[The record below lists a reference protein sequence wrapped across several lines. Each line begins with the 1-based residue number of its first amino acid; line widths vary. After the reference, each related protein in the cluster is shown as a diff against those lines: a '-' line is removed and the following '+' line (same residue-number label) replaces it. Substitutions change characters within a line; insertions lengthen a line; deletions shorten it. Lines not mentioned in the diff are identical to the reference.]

1 MSNFRNV
8 TNKITGATE
17 KQFGAKLISIATDP
31 LTNQTTGKPYYPC
44 TIEFVNANGQ
54 IVQRTAI
61 VYGANKSYGME
72 VGNEYMATAQ
82 QGVNSK
88 GESAVYVHLSHLTF
102 VNGATEDDF
111 DFDAEVEVGQPRE
124 KEVAEF
130 S

>member
-1 MSNFRNV
+1 MQ
-8 TNKITGATE
+8 NK
-17 KQFGAKLISIATDP
+17 
-31 LTNQTTGKPYYPC
+31 TTGKDYYPC

-61 VYGANKSYGME
+61 VYGANKAYGME
-72 VGNEYMATAQ
+72 AGNEYMATAQ

-88 GESAVYVHLSHLTF
+88 GEPAVYVHLSHLTF

>member
-17 KQFGAKLISIATDP
+17 KQFSAKLVSIADVPMQNKT
-31 LTNQTTGKPYYPC
+31 TNKDYYPC

-82 QGVNSK
+82 KV
-88 GESAVYVHLSHLTF
+88 EDRVYVHLSHLTF
-102 VNGATEDDF
+102 VNGATNDDF
-111 DFDAEVEVGQPRE
+111 DFDAEVDAPAMRE
-124 KEVAEF
+124 KAPAEF
-130 S
+130 AA

>member
-8 TNKITGATE
+8 TNKITGQTE
-17 KQFGAKLISIATDP
+17 KQFSAKLVSIADAP
-31 LTNQTTGKPYYPC
+31 MQNKTTGKDYYPC

-72 VGNEYMATAQ
+72 VGSEYMATAQ

-88 GESAVYVHLSHLTF
+88 GEPAVYVHLSHLTF

-111 DFDAEVEVGQPRE
+111 DFDAEVDAPAVRE
-124 KEVAEF
+124 KELAEF
-130 S
+130 N